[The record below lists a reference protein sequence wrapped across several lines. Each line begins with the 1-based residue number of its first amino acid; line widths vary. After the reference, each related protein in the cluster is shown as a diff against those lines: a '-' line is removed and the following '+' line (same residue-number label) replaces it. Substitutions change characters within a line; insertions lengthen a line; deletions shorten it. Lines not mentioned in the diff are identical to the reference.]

1 MASVTLLSVAFSR
14 QAARASG
21 QAIPERDTFII
32 PQNAIPLDKRFR
44 LGRAELV
51 VFLDVLNV
59 LNRPIA
65 EEVLWDPTYTRQGY
79 ISGLPIV
86 ADLGLR
92 GEW

>member
-1 MASVTLLSVAFSR
+1 MATIRRKTKETRIEVR
-14 QAARASG
+14 AAKSAGPSADVRV
-21 QAIPERDTFII
+21 
-32 PQNAIPLDKRFR
+32 DKSFR
-44 LGRAELV
+44 IGGAELV
-51 VFLDVLNV
+51 VYLDVLNV

-92 GEW
+92 GAW